1 MITFLSIYAAGVAAA
16 LWGTDAPA
24 PARLVMSLLWPL
36 GPLAFLLTVTLLVAA
51 SLIAFPVIGVVVAGG
66 ALTWWL
72 LA

>member
-1 MITFLSIYAAGVAAA
+1 MITFLVLYAAGVAAA
-16 LWGTDAPA
+16 LWRTDARA
-24 PARLVMSLLWPL
+24 PARLVLSLLWPL

-51 SLIAFPVIGVVVAGG
+51 SLIAFPLVGVVVAGG